1 MGKGTF
7 NTFSSGTSTY
17 GGSKPVWKAVWGKVE
32 GGFMLDSSLIVPN
45 ALYPAGTLVE
55 YNKATRIATIPTTIT
70 AGGNYGLIEND
81 VFIGDYVTAASVA
94 VVYHGEVIEA
104 NIPDLVE
111 GAKAELKMI
120 HFV

>member
-1 MGKGTF
+1 MSKGTF
-7 NTFSSGTSTY
+7 NTFSSGSNSY
-17 GGSKPVWKAVWGKVE
+17 GGSKPVWKAIWGKVE
-32 GGFMLDSSLIVPN
+32 GGFLLDSSLIVKD

-55 YNKATRIATIPTTIT
+55 YDKDTGVATIPSTVVE
-70 AGGNYGLIEND
+70 GGNYGLIEDD
-81 VFIGDYVTAASVA
+81 VFIGDYVTNASVA

-104 NIPDLVE
+104 NIPDLIA

>member
-7 NTFSSGTSTY
+7 NTFSSGSSTY
-17 GGSKPVWKAVWGKVE
+17 GGCKPVWKAIWGKVE
-32 GGFMLDSSLIVPN
+32 GGFLLDSSLIVKD

-55 YNKATRIATIPTTIT
+55 YDKATGIASIPTTIT
-70 AGGNYGLIEND
+70 AGGNYGLIEDD
-81 VFIGDYVTAASVA
+81 VFIGDHVTNASVA

-104 NIPDLVE
+104 NIPALIAD
-111 GAKAELKMI
+111 AKAELKMI